1 MQETKKWY
9 IELIKLKIGLLLWII
24 KELTFT
30 MQNTRR
36 KILIQICD
44 YQNEKISFRLV

>member
-9 IELIKLKIGLLLWII
+9 IELIKLKIGIMDY
-24 KELTFT
+24 KKKLTFT